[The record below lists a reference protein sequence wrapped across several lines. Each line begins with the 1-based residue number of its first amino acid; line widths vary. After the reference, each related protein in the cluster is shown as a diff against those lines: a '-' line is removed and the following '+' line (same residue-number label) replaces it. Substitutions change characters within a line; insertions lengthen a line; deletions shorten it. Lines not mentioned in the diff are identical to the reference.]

1 MLTAPPADG
10 DVLEDTTTAPVE
22 LEPQAPAYER
32 PESARG
38 RLARLRARLARSNT
52 AIGKGLL
59 ALLSRGKLDEAA
71 WEDVEDTLL
80 GADLGVEATT
90 AVSYTHLDVYKR
102 QIITIGITM
111 ENNL

>member
-1 MLTAPPADG
+1 VPSSEGDSSGGGVGT
-10 DVLEDTTTAPVE
+10 DVLERPVDE
-22 LEPQAPAYER
+22 AVETMPDLVEPEAPAYER

-80 GADLGVEATT
+80 APTSASRPPPSWSSRC
-90 AVSYTHLDVYKR
+90 APR
-102 QIITIGITM
+102 C
-111 ENNL
+111 